1 MNKEAKILIGVAL
14 VVLIGGGALFLFAN
28 PQPKDAGQAVD
39 SQSLVRE
46 TSNMTGKKEAK
57 VTIVEF
63 GDYQCP
69 ACAAAHPIVK
79 KVLEDYKNNDQV
91 NFVYRQFPLISIH
104 KNAMLASQAALAAG
118 EQGKFWEM
126 HSKLFEGQIQWSENV
141 SANVIFESYASS
153 LSLDLTKFNNSLG
166 QNLFRDVVN
175 ADIKDGE
182 ALGVNSTPTFF
193 INGQKLN
200 SIPSEEEWK
209 QKIEEELKK

>member
-14 VVLIGGGALFLFAN
+14 AVLIGGAALFLFAN

-69 ACAAAHPIVK
+69 ACAAAHPIIK
-79 KVLEDYKNNDQV
+79 QVLEDYKNNDQV
-91 NFVYRQFPLISIH
+91 NLVYRQFPLVTIH

-126 HSKLFEGQIQWSENV
+126 HNKLYEAQTQWSESL
-141 SANVIFESYASS
+141 SANVVFESYA
-153 LSLDLTKFNNSLG
+153 LSLGLDVVKFNSALS
-166 QNLFRDVVN
+166 QNLFREVVN
-175 ADIKDGE
+175 TDIKDGE
-182 ALGVNSTPTFF
+182 ALGVNSTPTFYL
-193 INGQKLN
+193 NGQKLN
-200 SIPSEEEWK
+200 SIPSVEEWK
-209 QKIEEELKK
+209 QKIEEGLKK

>member
-14 VVLIGGGALFLFAN
+14 AVLIGGAALFLFAN

-69 ACAAAHPIVK
+69 ACAAAHPIIK
-79 KVLEDYKNNDQV
+79 QVLEDYKNNDQV
-91 NFVYRQFPLISIH
+91 NLVYRQFPLVTIH

-126 HSKLFEGQIQWSENV
+126 HNKLYEAQTQWSESL
-141 SANVIFESYASS
+141 SANVVFESYA
-153 LSLDLTKFNNSLG
+153 LSLGLDVVKFNSALS
-166 QNLFRDVVN
+166 QNLFREVVN
-175 ADIKDGE
+175 TDIKDGE
-182 ALGVNSTPTFF
+182 ALGVNSTPTFYL
-193 INGQKLN
+193 NGQKLN
-200 SIPSEEEWK
+200 SIPSVEEWK